1 MWQIWLVYNGFTRGS
16 IVSCHGMVRGDDEG
30 YSNRRYKRNSYAVKA
45 QTGRRYFYFFLLSFF
60 LLILLAFCL
69 RSRLFFFFF
78 FFVWSSSRDL
88 VPHVFFFTRNYAF
101 LSVFLFW
108 DSKRVSKEFR
118 LLFALF
124 QSLCAHPPFTAR
136 GAIVWSDNGIFYWI
150 PVNTYPPLTASIVLR
165 LIKNLFCYL
174 SFCKSK
180 HRRWILLFFFF
191 IFYFFLYHGFIFV
204 ILS

>member
-88 VPHVFFFTRNYAF
+88 VPHVFFLHVITLFFLSFFFETRNEPRKSFAF
-101 LSVFLFW
+101 YSPSF
-108 DSKRVSKEFR
+108 S
-118 LLFALF
+118 LFARIL
-124 QSLCAHPPFTAR
+124 L
-136 GAIVWSDNGIFYWI
+136 
-150 PVNTYPPLTASIVLR
+150 LR
-165 LIKNLFCYL
+165 LVAQSSDQIMGY
-174 SFCKSK
+174 ST
-180 HRRWILLFFFF
+180 
-191 IFYFFLYHGFIFV
+191 GFP
-204 ILS
+204 